1 MPDAGQDFYH
11 DHCPQQA
18 AGIAYRVL
26 FSIVPLAIVLV
37 SIFGLVLQDD
47 AVRKDVVDA
56 IVRHLP
62 VTVAGRKDVEN
73 ALTSIATPLSAAGL
87 LSLALFAWAA
97 TGMMAG
103 IRFGLETAMHVTES
117 RPTFRGKAVDLLL
130 VVGAGLLVLL
140 MAGLT
145 VLGGLVQR
153 TSGSLGS
160 FLGIGT
166 GFIADLF
173 LRLLTFALVVGV
185 VLLLYRFVP
194 ARGLDTRDGV
204 AGALLTGVFLEL
216 ISLASAFVYNKATS
230 LSVIYGSL
238 TVGLVF
244 LYSTYLYASALL
256 FGAEFAAAWSLPE
269 PTEPGPPIPTQIKRA
284 LLGLFV
290 KQPEADRPE

>member
-130 VVGAGLLVLL
+130 VVGAGLLFFFPRRLDAVRL
-140 MAGLT
+140 AALT
-145 VLGGLVQR
+145 
-153 TSGSLGS
+153 
-160 FLGIGT
+160 
-166 GFIADLF
+166 
-173 LRLLTFALVVGV
+173 
-185 VLLLYRFVP
+185 
-194 ARGLDTRDGV
+194 
-204 AGALLTGVFLEL
+204 GALLVGFEIT
-216 ISLASAFVYNKATS
+216 
-230 LSVIYGSL
+230 LSHW
-238 TVGLVF
+238 F
-244 LYSTYLYASALL
+244 YLY
-256 FGAEFAAAWSLPE
+256 
-269 PTEPGPPIPTQIKRA
+269 IPWFFPVVMVA
-284 LLGLFV
+284 LLGRYATAPV
-290 KQPEADRPE
+290 RVRRDAASAPARSSRPEAVLSS

>member
-1 MPDAGQDFYH
+1 MPDAGQGFYH

-97 TGMMAG
+97 TGM
-103 IRFGLETAMHVTES
+103 
-117 RPTFRGKAVDLLL
+117 
-130 VVGAGLLVLL
+130 